1 MTDGN
6 DSGPDLSTAAGE
18 ARPLRLF
25 VGLKIHAAIAR
36 DLSTLIR
43 ELDDP
48 AIRRVAVDDIH
59 LTLVPPWPEKTA
71 DAAIAHLA
79 TVAARFGPM
88 PLSIRHAGYGPDPRF
103 PRLIWADCAATEE
116 LAALKAALLAA
127 FGRSED
133 RPFRPHI
140 TLARIRGN
148 GRAVSRR
155 QPFDRPLALTEEVS
169 SIELFQSPAPG
180 ERGYK
185 VLASAALSSA
195 ALSQ

>member
-6 DSGPDLSTAAGE
+6 DSGPDLSTAANE

-59 LTLVPPWPEKTA
+59 LTLVPPWPEKSAT
-71 DAAIAHLA
+71 AAIERLA
-79 TVAARFGPM
+79 AVAGRFGPSQ
-88 PLSIRHAGYGPDPRF
+88 LSIRHAGYGPDPRF
-103 PRLIWADCAATEE
+103 PRLIWADCVATDE
-116 LAALKAALLAA
+116 LTALKSALLVA
-127 FGRSED
+127 FGQTED

-148 GRAVSRR
+148 GRTVARR
-155 QPFDRPLALTEEVS
+155 HPFDRALALTEQVS
-169 SIELFQSPAPG
+169 SVELFQSPAPG

-185 VLASAALSSA
+185 LLASAALSSP
-195 ALSQ
+195 ALAQ